1 MEQIRIEKEAAYEF
15 EEFVF
20 NTKEINSK
28 NLNAFECVVADKL
41 KLKRVLTSNSH
52 MGSRHHNSFASPPNR
67 AGAKFSAILAN
78 NARDAIVGL
87 AS

>member
-28 NLNAFECVVADKL
+28 NLNTFECVVADKL
-41 KLKRVLTSNSH
+41 KLKRILTSNSH
-52 MGSRHHNSFASPPNR
+52 MASRHQNSFASPPNR
-67 AGAKFSAILAN
+67 GGKFSAILTN
-78 NARDAIVGL
+78 NARDAVVGL